1 MQRPCGQWQLES
13 RAHCKAGI
21 QTMAHD
27 PPCAG
32 IEQTKAQPTARTMFQ
47 IGKGASVRARR

>member
-27 PPCAG
+27 QPCAG

-47 IGKGASVRARR
+47 IGKGTSVRARR